1 MNNIIYEL
9 SIYSIDFSDKLI
21 NKLASPT
28 LDKISI
34 TNKQLH
40 TPIVEIIK
48 KIQVINP
55 NLKIIPY
62 HSFKYHQK
70 ASLQDT
76 AHSLIKKLEEYQNI
90 NIKEILLISGSP
102 KPRYNTIPVLDI
114 LATIYKIHQYPQIA
128 IAYNP
133 FLTGVELEIENQDIK
148 NKLKS
153 GIISSVYLQIGIDL
167 PIIQKSVQYLRALQ
181 PNLDIYLSL
190 MNPAPYRLAQF
201 RYRPWKGVYLP
212 EEYLQFPQY
221 ALNINNSIYQVAQTM
236 QLGVIQ
242 GD

>member
-1 MNNIIYEL
+1 MTILNKRILVGN
-9 SIYSIDFSDKLI
+9 SK
-21 NKLASPT
+21 KLA
-28 LDKISI
+28 I
-34 TNKQLH
+34 
-40 TPIVEIIK
+40 
-48 KIQVINP
+48 
-55 NLKIIPY
+55 LKRDNY
-62 HSFKYHQK
+62 TCGYCG
-70 ASLQDT
+70 A
-76 AHSLIKKLEEYQNI
+76 
-90 NIKEILLISGSP
+90 
-102 KPRYNTIPVLDI
+102 
-114 LATIYKIHQYPQIA
+114 
-128 IAYNP
+128 
-133 FLTGVELEIENQDIK
+133 TGVELEIENQDIK

-221 ALNINNSIYQVAQTM
+221 ALNINNSNSQVAQTM